1 MKKRIAMVAAAVIL
15 SVMMAVPSYAGS
27 WKYVNNGWKYQRSAS
42 KYAMQEWITV
52 EGKKYYMDANG
63 YVSTG
68 WTQVDGQWYYMDDT
82 GAMQTGWLKD
92 GMNWYFLSP
101 LDGVMVTNAVIEG
114 RQIDASGVWV
124 PAEGQSEP
132 VGSTLNLRN
141 PVLVQ
146 NMTGLKTNGYSIIA
160 QARTADRQQ
169 NWSNAIRLYGK
180 GSYVRFNNDGTY
192 KILAGQFSPST
203 TFDSGLMGKLTVYG
217 DNDQV
222 LYTSQDIHYNEK
234 PLSFAVDVSSQ
245 TQVKVEFSLTIDN
258 EWDIPVL
265 LVNQLSLY

>member
-1 MKKRIAMVAAAVIL
+1 MLRPVRRTVNRIGPMRFAF
-15 SVMMAVPSYAGS
+15 
-27 WKYVNNGWKYQRSAS
+27 
-42 KYAMQEWITV
+42 T
-52 EGKKYYMDANG
+52 
-63 YVSTG
+63 
-68 WTQVDGQWYYMDDT
+68 
-82 GAMQTGWLKD
+82 
-92 GMNWYFLSP
+92 
-101 LDGVMVTNAVIEG
+101 
-114 RQIDASGVWV
+114 
-124 PAEGQSEP
+124 
-132 VGSTLNLRN
+132 
-141 PVLVQ
+141 
-146 NMTGLKTNGYSIIA
+146 
-160 QARTADRQQ
+160 
-169 NWSNAIRLYGK
+169 GK

-265 LVNQLSLY
+265 LVNQLSPVLIN